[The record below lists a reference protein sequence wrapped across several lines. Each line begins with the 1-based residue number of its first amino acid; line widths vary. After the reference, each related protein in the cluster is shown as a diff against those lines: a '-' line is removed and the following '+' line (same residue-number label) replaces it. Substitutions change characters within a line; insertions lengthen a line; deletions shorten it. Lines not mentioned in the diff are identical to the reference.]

1 MFVTIHQLMGFTGNR
16 ERIDTEVRVR
26 GQVEE
31 WMAQEGREKGDGR
44 RAVQPRLQG
53 HTGAGGTAQVG

>member
-1 MFVTIHQLMGFTGNR
+1 M
-16 ERIDTEVRVR
+16 RVR